1 MKIKEVSKER
11 KKYLNKIKL
20 NRFLVILTQILI
32 LVGFLVIWEALANAK
47 IIDSFIT
54 SQPSRIFKTFLNLA
68 SNDLLKHMQVTV
80 YETLIGFGLGTILG
94 VGIAIIL

>member
-32 LVGFLVIWEALANAK
+32 LVGFLVIWEALANANRQFYNK
-47 IIDSFIT
+47 ST
-54 SQPSRIFKTFLNLA
+54 
-68 SNDLLKHMQVTV
+68 
-80 YETLIGFGLGTILG
+80 
-94 VGIAIIL
+94 